1 VWVRGDGEQRS
12 KRAEERRNGQV
23 VDEKGQQP
31 TDAFSGVDTVSD
43 QRYESHRRERWQ
55 VAD

>member
-55 VAD
+55 VAG